1 MRMISSKLIRPLG
14 MIFIFFFAAFYIFAS
29 IFVRDIDRSTYI
41 GNFLEY
47 TNSFEN
53 RYYDFRMKGHLNSKF
68 VSSDILL
75 LKIDDYTLQKLGTWP
90 LSRTVYAKMLQ
101 QLENF
106 GAKVVAMDVM
116 FPEKSPD
123 QSNLSPD
130 KVLAEAIRKFQSS
143 GRRVFIAYNLAGDF
157 DENLEEPPLE
167 MLNDAIQTQNA
178 AGAELVLQK
187 IDRFTFPI
195 EEFVNAEVGL
205 GSINSKED
213 ADGVFRQYHLLSNI
227 DSIYYGSLALNA
239 FEAFKD
245 EKHTVKIFSNSTAE
259 LNLNGK
265 PLEISRAGE
274 TKIRYIGS
282 SENFPE
288 LSLYDLLNADPSNEK
303 LKELIQNKIV
313 FVGSSATGA
322 HDLRPAPIDSKMPG
336 VFSHINMAHMLL
348 NNYFFKPSN
357 DSVMISLAILVVGM
371 LILLGSSLLENA
383 FVEVLTLVALLVGAY
398 QLDKHFLLP
407 QGYEIKLFYCFFCFI
422 SSYSWSTFWEFW
434 ESNKE
439 KRQIKGT
446 FARYVA
452 PTVVEEMLRDPEK
465 LKIGGQRMDITC
477 LFSDVRDFTS
487 ISEGLSATDLAHS
500 LNYYMTE
507 MTDIVFETK
516 GTLDKYIGDAIVAI
530 WGAPLPIG
538 NHAQMAVEAAIAMIE
553 EMPGINEEF
562 RRLGRPEFRVGIGLN
577 TGECSVGNM
586 GSSRIFSYTALGD
599 NMNLG
604 ARLEGLCKHYG
615 CQILISEFTHQHL
628 SGIKTRPIDK
638 VIVKGKT
645 EPVLVHEVL
654 HSRHPI
660 NNLPGAF
667 DLYLSAYHLF
677 GKKEFQ
683 KARDVLEE
691 LKKILSHD
699 VPTARLFELCTLYI
713 NSPEQVGEDFDVTTM
728 TEK

>member
-1 MRMISSKLIRPLG
+1 MRMLKAKFIRPFG
-14 MIFIFFFAAFYIFAS
+14 MVLIFLFAAFCIFAS
-29 IFVRDIDRSTYI
+29 IFVRDIDRSTYL
-41 GNFLEY
+41 GNFIDY

-53 RYYDFRMKGHLNSKF
+53 RYYDFRMTGHLNSQF

-90 LSRTVYAKMLQ
+90 LPRTVYAKMLD
-101 QLENF
+101 QLRNY
-106 GAKVVAMDVM
+106 GAKVVALDIM
-116 FPEKSPD
+116 FPERSPNP
-123 QSNLSPD
+123 SND
-130 KVLAEAIRKFQSS
+130 EALAKAIKEFQDS
-143 GRRVFIAYNLAGDF
+143 GRRIFIAYHLAGPF
-157 DENLEEPPLE
+157 DESLEEPPLE

-178 AGAELVLQK
+178 AGAELIPRK
-187 IDRFTFPI
+187 IDRYTFPI
-195 EEFVNAEVGL
+195 EEFVSAEVGL

-213 ADGVFRQYHLLSNI
+213 SDGIFRQYHLLSNI

-245 EKHTVKIFSNSTAE
+245 EKHTVKIFSNSSAE

-265 PLEISRAGE
+265 PLEISKEGE

-288 LSLYDLLNADPSNEK
+288 LSLYDLLSADPKNEK
-303 LKELIQNKIV
+303 LKELLQNKIV
-313 FVGSSATGA
+313 FVGSTAVGA

-336 VFSHINMAHMLL
+336 VYSHINMAHMLL
-348 NNYFFKPSN
+348 NQYFFKPSN
-357 DSVMISLAILVVGM
+357 DSVKISLAILIVGM
-371 LILLGSSLLENA
+371 IILLGSSLLENA
-383 FVEVLTLVALLVGAY
+383 FVELLTLALLIATSY
-398 QLDKHFLLP
+398 FLDKHYFLP
-407 QGYEIKLFYCFFCFI
+407 QGYEIKLFYCYFCFVA
-422 SSYSWSTFWEFW
+422 SYSWSTFWEFW
-434 ESNKE
+434 ESNQE
-439 KRQIKGT
+439 KRKIKGT

-452 PTVVEEMLRDPEK
+452 PTVVEEMLKDPEK

-500 LNYYMTE
+500 LNYYMTQ

-538 NHAQMAVEAAIAMIE
+538 NHAQQAVEAAISMIE
-553 EMPGINEEF
+553 LMPEINEEF

-586 GSSRIFSYTALGD
+586 GSNRIFSYTALGD

-604 ARLEGLCKHYG
+604 ARLEGLCKYYG

-645 EPVLVHEVL
+645 EPVQVLEVL
-654 HSRHPI
+654 HKRHPL
-660 NNLPGAF
+660 NNHPGAF
-667 DLYLSAYHLF
+667 DLYNSAYLLF
-677 GKKEFQ
+677 SKKEFQ
-683 KARDVLEE
+683 KARDILQG
-691 LKKILSHD
+691 LKEMVGDD
-699 VPTARLFELCTLYI
+699 VPTLRLIKLCEKYLADETL
-713 NSPEQVGEDFDVTTM
+713 VGENFDVTTM